1 MGVVSR
7 RETYLVRV
15 EPFLTFRL
23 GAFNTFYR
31 NHNELGNIPQE
42 FYRWPLAT
50 EAAVAAGRTRLRL
63 LDYIYSF
70 LHQQHVDG
78 TPAMWPLSW
87 VHPEDENTINIE
99 HQFYFGPALLV
110 SPVVAENATSATF
123 YVPNEVYY
131 DFFDLSVVQ
140 GEGAEVTIDD
150 VGYETIPL
158 HIRGGSILPL
168 RTGEANTTEQ
178 NRELPFHIVV
188 APNSTD
194 QAWGYL
200 RLDDGISLDPG
211 DATSDIWMIYGN
223 GSLEVSG
230 SFGYE
235 QGNTLDMVVFAGQME
250 NRTISI
256 NGEPA
261 QNVDFDSEAQTLTA
275 YGLGLTFGE
284 MTITL
289 GDAANGGEEGTV
301 TTQVEPSATASSSE
315 SGSMSSMESS
325 AAASTSMSM
334 SMSMSA
340 PISSAVES
348 AVESASGVASSAS
361 AAVSASA

>member
-1 MGVVSR
+1 MFVMSD
-7 RETYLVRV
+7 
-15 EPFLTFRL
+15 PFARL

-63 LDYIYSF
+63 IDYIYSF

-87 VHPEDENTINIE
+87 VHPEDENTISIE
-99 HQFYFGPALLV
+99 NQFYFGPALLV
-110 SPVVAENATSATF
+110 SPVVEENSTSATF
-123 YVPNEVYY
+123 YVPNEIYY
-131 DFFDLSVVQ
+131 DFFDLSVVE
-140 GEGAEVTIDD
+140 GEGAEITVDD

-168 RTGEANTTEQ
+168 RTGEANTTDQ
-178 NRELPFHIVV
+178 NRELPFHLVI

-223 GSLEVSG
+223 GTLEVSG
-230 SFGYE
+230 TFGYGE
-235 QGNTLDMVVFAGQME
+235 GNIVDMIVFAGQTE

-261 QNVDFDSEAQTLTA
+261 ENVDFDSDAQTLTA
-275 YGLGLTFGE
+275 YGLGLPLAE

-289 GDAANGGEEGTV
+289 DDAAGDGAGEEEGA
-301 TTQVEPSATASSSE
+301 TTSSAEAPSATPSASESASEPSASE
-315 SGSMSSMESS
+315 SGASASIGSVTSVAESATS
-325 AAASTSMSM
+325 AAES
-334 SMSMSA
+334 
-340 PISSAVES
+340 VGES
-348 AVESASGVASSAS
+348 ATSAAESVVESASAS
-361 AAVSASA
+361 VSA